1 MSLTERPSKGNP
13 GLMCFQVKDAM
24 LGHEWRGSYDYWLSL
39 ADALGMTLDQFC
51 KHIDKVEQR
60 LQ

>member
-1 MSLTERPSKGNP
+1 MSLVDRPCKHDR
-13 GLMCFQVKDAM
+13 GLMCFQIKSAM
-24 LGHEWRGSYDYWLSL
+24 LGHEWVGSYDYWVSL

-51 KHIDKVEQR
+51 QHIDKVEQR